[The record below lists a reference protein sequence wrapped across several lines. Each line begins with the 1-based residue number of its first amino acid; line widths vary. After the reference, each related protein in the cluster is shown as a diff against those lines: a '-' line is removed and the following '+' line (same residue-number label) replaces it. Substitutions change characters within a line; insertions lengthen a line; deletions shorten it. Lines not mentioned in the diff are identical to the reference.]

1 MAQFK
6 TIPFAAQKGG
16 AGITQNSDETLVN
29 MFCEVSEGRSGLVR
43 RQRPCLRQVY
53 AVAGK
58 KRAIERHKGVHYIVI
73 GSGFYT
79 FDGTTLSSSLGTL
92 NTSTGRCTI
101 IFNDNDEAMIAD
113 GTDGYHWDGSTL
125 AVVTKDAAMNVG
137 TLAYLGG
144 YGVANDAGT
153 GKFYSTVANDF
164 SDFDALDFATAE
176 ANPDPLYRAFADHN
190 ELILAGERTIEV
202 WQLSGEVDFPFAS
215 VPTAKIER
223 GIFGKFT
230 LASVF
235 DTIAW
240 LGDDR
245 IVYRGDGY
253 RANRISTHA
262 IETLIAGATDAELEA
277 AYALVYTIGGHTFYT
292 LICPGVFTAQY
303 NFVTGLW
310 NECNT
315 YGSDSWDVIG
325 SNGKVA
331 DYVLT
336 DAGICE
342 LTFDLNQDEGNPVVR
357 IARSAPGDADGALIT
372 MTELQA
378 DCEVGRAPSGVTPEL
393 MLRVARDGETF
404 GNYRTASLGTTGNYQ
419 TRPVFRGLGQG
430 RKPVL
435 ELSFSANARFAILNV
450 RLNAELGES

>member
-1 MAQFK
+1 MPKF
-6 TIPFAAQKGG
+6 TSVPFATQKGS
-16 AGITQNSDETLVN
+16 AGITQNSNETLTN
-29 MFCEVSEGRSGLVR
+29 MFVEISPGRSEIVR

-53 AVAGK
+53 AITGT
-58 KRAIERHKGVHYIVI
+58 KRGIERHKGVHYLVI
-73 GSGFYT
+73 GNTFYS
-79 FDGTTLSSSLGTL
+79 FDGTTLTSLGTL
-92 NTSTGRCTI
+92 SSSSGRVTM
-101 IFNDNDEAMIAD
+101 IFNDNDEIMIAD
-113 GTDGYHWDGSTL
+113 GIYGYFWNGATL
-125 AVVTKDAAMNVG
+125 ALVTTDPAMNVG

-144 YGVANDAGT
+144 YGVANNAGT
-153 GKFYSTVANDF
+153 GMFYSTVANDF

-202 WQLSGEVDFPFAS
+202 WQLSGAADFPFAP

-223 GIFGKFT
+223 GIKGKFT

-240 LGDDR
+240 LGDDK

-262 IETLIAGATDAELEA
+262 IETLIASATDDELEE
-277 AYALVYTIGGHTFYT
+277 AYSLVYTIGGHTFYT
-292 LICPGVFTAQY
+292 LTVPDVFSAQY

-310 NECNT
+310 NVCTT
-315 YGSDSWDVIG
+315 YGSDSWDIIG

-342 LTFDLNQDEGNPVVR
+342 LTFDVNQDESGTVVR
-357 IARSAPGDADGALIT
+357 IARSAPGDAEGARIT
-372 MTELQA
+372 MHEFFA
-378 DCEVGRAPSGVTPEL
+378 DCEVGRAPIGVTPEI
-393 MLRVARDGETF
+393 MLRVARNGEAF
-404 GNYRTASLGTTGNYQ
+404 GNYRTRSLGTTGNYQ
-419 TRPVFRGLGQG
+419 TRPVWRGLGQG
-430 RKPVL
+430 RKPVI
-435 ELSFSANARFAILNV
+435 ELSASGNFRFAIMGAK
-450 RLNAELGES
+450 LNATIDNS

>member
-1 MAQFK
+1 MPK
-6 TIPFAAQKGG
+6 MKSVPFATQEGN
-16 AGITQNSDETLVN
+16 AGITQNSNETLIN
-29 MFCEVSEGRSGLVR
+29 LFAEISPGRSNIVR

-53 AVAGK
+53 AVTGE
-58 KRAIERHKGVHYIVI
+58 KRAIERHKGVHYLVI

-92 NTSTGRCTI
+92 SSASGRCTI
-101 IFNDNDEAMIAD
+101 IFNDNDEVMIAD
-113 GTDGYHWDGSTL
+113 GTYGYFWDGATL
-125 AVVTKDAAMNVG
+125 AAVTTDPSMNVG

-144 YGVANDAGT
+144 YGVASDAGT

-164 SDFDALDFATAE
+164 SDFNALDFATAE

-190 ELILAGERTIEV
+190 ELILAGERTIEI
-202 WQLSGEVDFPFAS
+202 WQLSGAADFPFLP

-223 GIFGKFT
+223 GILGKFT
-230 LASVF
+230 LASVA

-253 RANRISTHA
+253 RATRISTHA
-262 IETLIAGATDAELEA
+262 IETLIASATDAQLEA

-292 LICPGVFTAQY
+292 LTCPDVFTAQY
-303 NFVTGLW
+303 NFTTGLW
-310 NECNT
+310 NQCKT
-315 YGSDSWDVIG
+315 YGSESWDIIG

-342 LTFDLNQDEGNPVVR
+342 LTFDVNQDEAGTVVR
-357 IARSAPGDADGALIT
+357 TARSAPGDAEGALIT
-372 MTELQA
+372 MSEFWA
-378 DCEVGRAPSGVTPEL
+378 DCEVGRASAGVTAEV
-393 MLRVARDGETF
+393 MFRIARDGETF
-404 GNYRTASLGTTGNYQ
+404 GNVRTRSLGTTGNYQ
-419 TRPVFRGLGQG
+419 TRAVFRGLGQG
-430 RKPVL
+430 RHPVL
-435 ELSFSANARFAILNV
+435 ELSFSANARFAIFDTKF
-450 RLNAELGES
+450 NASVASS